1 VTISWSHPDLKTLLP
16 DDLYDRLKECQ
27 PDVTLDSKER
37 GCEGVMLRD
46 GATGE
51 VMVMPHFPN
60 IRRLNLQ
67 KWRKILGEGANVQF
81 GKALESI
88 STDEDGVTAHFSD
101 GTSERGSILI
111 GTDGGSSAVRTILL
125 PGADGQAESL
135 NYEFLNFPVQ
145 FTAEQ
150 ALWMDKEMHPI
161 VDVGVHP
168 KSMYCGVFLLDK
180 EDLERPET
188 WKFYILATWPKEKGV
203 TYSREDDMLPELRKR
218 MTDWA
223 DPFKSA
229 VEWAPNNHVRI
240 MPGGLRVWAPKKAWD
255 NRGGRVTL
263 GGDAAHSKMNDMGST
278 AS

>member
-1 VTISWSHPDLKTLLP
+1 
-16 DDLYDRLKECQ
+16 
-27 PDVTLDSKER
+27 
-37 GCEGVMLRD
+37 MLRD

-67 KWRKILGEGANVQF
+67 KWRKIMGEGANVQF

-88 STDEDGVTAHFSD
+88 STDDDGVTAHFSD
-101 GTSERGSILI
+101 GTSEKGSILI
-111 GTDGGSSAVRTILL
+111 GTDGGSSTVRAILL

-150 ALWMDKEMHPI
+150 AQWMDKEMHPI

-180 EDLERPET
+180 EDLQRPET
-188 WKFYILATWPKEKGV
+188 WKFYILATWPKEEGIS
-203 TYSREDDMLPELRKR
+203 YNRDDDMLPELRKR

-229 VEWAPNNHVRI
+229 VEWAPNNKVRI

-255 NRGGRVTL
+255 NRAGRITL
-263 GGDAAHSKMNDMGST
+263 GGDAAHSKLKDRRST
-278 AS
+278 ESL